1 MGFPKTKATSILS
14 DVFQANNTLAL
25 LLDHRS
31 NNAIGG
37 NNQ

>member
-1 MGFPKTKATSILS
+1 MGFPKAESTLILS
-14 DVFQANNTLAL
+14 DRFKANNTLAL
-25 LLDHRS
+25 LLGHRS